1 MADGKKPPKPP
12 KIAAP
17 RDRDVFVPK
26 RQTSPYGTPIVTAP
40 GNRDTGEQWPITE
53 DTGAREL
60 IESGA
65 PHASSG
71 HDDDTPIGLEVK
83 DAEAE
88 FRLRNRVKE
97 TNLNVRSMRANAESV
112 SSGVATLR
120 MEVQGHVERI
130 DRSIASVAT
139 EAKAG
144 LDTLSG
150 KVDAL
155 GGKTDA
161 LAGDVRDATGA
172 VIDAVSTLNNFQG
185 MVVKSQLE
193 ERNITWEAHTE
204 VKANQQKL
212 ADKDAADAK
221 KQKRSFWYR
230 AGSWV
235 LKILGGAGVVAAT
248 AIATHYAERC

>member
-1 MADGKKPPKPP
+1 MADGKKPPPKPP

-26 RQTSPYGTPIVTAP
+26 RQTSPYGTPIVTDP
-40 GNRDTGEQWPITE
+40 KHRDTGEQWPITE

-60 IESGA
+60 MA
-65 PHASSG
+65 PQASSG
-71 HDDDTPIGLEVK
+71 RDDDTPIGLEVQ

-97 TNLNVRSMRANAESV
+97 TNLNVRSMRANAESA

-130 DRSIASVAT
+130 DKSIASVKT

-144 LDTLSG
+144 LDALSG

-155 GGKTDA
+155 G
-161 LAGDVRDATGA
+161 GDVRDATGA

-212 ADKDAADAK
+212 ADKNKADAQ
-221 KQKRSFWYR
+221 KQARSFRYS
-230 AGSWV
+230 AGALV
-235 LKILGGAGVVAAT
+235 LKILGAGGVVAAT